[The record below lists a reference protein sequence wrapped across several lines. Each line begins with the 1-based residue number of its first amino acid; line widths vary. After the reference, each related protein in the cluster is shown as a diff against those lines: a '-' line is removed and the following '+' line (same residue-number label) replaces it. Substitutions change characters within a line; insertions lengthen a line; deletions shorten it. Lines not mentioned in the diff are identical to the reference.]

1 MANEITLSGSLQI
14 ANGDFKQDWRPGT
27 IQITQTTQAAAGGVQ
42 TIGTSEE
49 AIVVTDVSTPGYAF
63 FRNLDSTNFV
73 TIGTYVSATYYP
85 CLKLKAG
92 EYAIARL
99 DGTKTFYAKA
109 DTASV
114 KLQYAILSD

>member
-1 MANEITLSGSLQI
+1 MANEITLNGTLSI

-27 IQITQTTQAAAGGVQ
+27 IQITQTTQACAGGVQ
-42 TIGTSEE
+42 TIGTTEE

-73 TIGTYVSATYYP
+73 TIGTYVTATYYP

-109 DTASV
+109 DTANV